1 MDFKRLI
8 LKYNELNNIE
18 EYGDTLVEYI
28 ENIFKSFD
36 EGYDDFYNKKTV
48 VLNTIVDLMEYN
60 RSYFIWSSDLIKF
73 LNLLSEN
80 CTQYKICEFFKKN
93 KYSEGYI
100 KNAIV
105 DWIFH
110 FMEDG
115 KFDDNVIREARYFLY
130 ELL

>member
-1 MDFKRLI
+1 MDFKGLI

-28 ENIFKSFD
+28 ENIF
-36 EGYDDFYNKKTV
+36 EGCDDFYNEKTV
-48 VLNTIVDLMEYN
+48 VLNKIVDLMEYN
-60 RSYFIWSSDLIKF
+60 RSYFKWSSDLIKF

-80 CTQYKICEFFKKN
+80 CTHYKICEFFKKN

-100 KNAIV
+100 KNVIV
-105 DWIFH
+105 DWIFV

-115 KFDDNVIREARYFLY
+115 EFDDIVIKEARYFLY
-130 ELL
+130 QLL